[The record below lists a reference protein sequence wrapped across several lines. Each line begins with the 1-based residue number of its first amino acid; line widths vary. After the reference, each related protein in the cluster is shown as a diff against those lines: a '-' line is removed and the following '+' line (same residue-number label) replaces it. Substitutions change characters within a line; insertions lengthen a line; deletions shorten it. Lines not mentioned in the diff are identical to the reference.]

1 MKRLLLWIAIFAP
14 LSSSA
19 QKLLAPQK
27 ISSTEQVNVEVAVG
41 NAPILPYQLWV
52 EYSNGKK
59 EFRQVRWM
67 NSALTTEERQADAD
81 RTPVGTTYSVKG
93 YIIGDNTT
101 ANGYPVEAQIKV
113 TEKQPSQP
121 SPKAEPLPLN
131 KVCIIGDNRLTHNRD
146 MDIDQLLSLDVTQ
159 QLYNYRDTYGLS
171 TEGYTTS
178 DGWDSPTTKL
188 KGHGSGHYMSA
199 MAMAYACCNDPLKKQ
214 QLHENIKRMVDELRQ
229 CQERTFVWDNKLGRF
244 WEARD
249 LAPEEE
255 LKHLQGSWTDFDRYK
270 QDWQHYGYGYL
281 NAIPAQHCALVEK
294 YCPYNND
301 QGVWAPYYSV
311 HKQLAGLIDIAT
323 YVDDKEVAAK
333 ALMIA
338 KDMGLWVWNRL
349 HYRTFVKSNGSQE
362 ERRSRLGNRHE
373 MWNMYIAGEVG
384 GMAESLS
391 RLSEM
396 VKEPAEKS
404 RLLEAANYFDSPAF
418 FGPLSKNIDVIR
430 TRHANQHIPMITGA
444 LRSYRNNH
452 NPFYYHLAQNF
463 WTMIQGRYRYAMGGV
478 GNGEM
483 FRQPYSQMMSLCTN
497 VTNDAR
503 YGVLPE
509 PTMNET
515 CCAYNLAKLT
525 KELNCFNPD
534 DAHYLD
540 YYERVLYNQIVGSL
554 NPSKYQ
560 TVYQYAVGIDASK
573 PWGNETP
580 QATCCGGTGVENHV
594 KYQEAAYFVSKNT
607 LWVGLYL
614 PTTAVWDAKNITIQ
628 QECLWPAEHSVIRIV
643 KGKAKFAM
651 KLRVPYWATEEFDI
665 KLNGKS
671 LQKEYMP
678 CSYVE
683 IPLRKWTKKDK
694 VEIIMPY
701 SRHLDYCPD
710 KMVVAPKDGK
720 MSTFE
725 PMWTATVMN
734 GPLALAAKN
743 IHNWDEATVDI
754 TKFDE
759 ISFIPDY
766 EADQHV
772 THYFRLKDTKKQT
785 ESVAGDKDN
794 STYELKEAILV
805 AEERIRAQEEWMSQ
819 TEKVT
824 PDAPWAK
831 YGYERMKNLYN
842 EAKALLNRDN
852 GNSQQDEIKKAATEL
867 NMIINTMRPGNLP
880 ELEDLQEL
888 TSLLE
893 KVKMAANSQSDAL
906 RGAIRYAEM
915 VVRYV
920 NDGSGTRDMIKRAVG
935 QLKTY

>member
-1 MKRLLLWIAIFAP
+1 
-14 LSSSA
+14 
-19 QKLLAPQK
+19 
-27 ISSTEQVNVEVAVG
+27 
-41 NAPILPYQLWV
+41 
-52 EYSNGKK
+52 
-59 EFRQVRWM
+59 
-67 NSALTTEERQADAD
+67 
-81 RTPVGTTYSVKG
+81 
-93 YIIGDNTT
+93 
-101 ANGYPVEAQIKV
+101 
-113 TEKQPSQP
+113 
-121 SPKAEPLPLN
+121 
-131 KVCIIGDNRLTHNRD
+131 
-146 MDIDQLLSLDVTQ
+146 
-159 QLYNYRDTYGLS
+159 
-171 TEGYTTS
+171 
-178 DGWDSPTTKL
+178 
-188 KGHGSGHYMSA
+188 
-199 MAMAYACCNDPLKKQ
+199 
-214 QLHENIKRMVDELRQ
+214 
-229 CQERTFVWDNKLGRF
+229 
-244 WEARD
+244 
-249 LAPEEE
+249 
-255 LKHLQGSWTDFDRYK
+255 
-270 QDWQHYGYGYL
+270 
-281 NAIPAQHCALVEK
+281 
-294 YCPYNND
+294 
-301 QGVWAPYYSV
+301 
-311 HKQLAGLIDIAT
+311 
-323 YVDDKEVAAK
+323 
-333 ALMIA
+333 
-338 KDMGLWVWNRL
+338 
-349 HYRTFVKSNGSQE
+349 
-362 ERRSRLGNRHE
+362 
-373 MWNMYIAGEVG
+373 
-384 GMAESLS
+384 
-391 RLSEM
+391 
-396 VKEPAEKS
+396 
-404 RLLEAANYFDSPAF
+404 
-418 FGPLSKNIDVIR
+418 
-430 TRHANQHIPMITGA
+430 
-444 LRSYRNNH
+444 
-452 NPFYYHLAQNF
+452 
-463 WTMIQGRYRYAMGGV
+463 
-478 GNGEM
+478 
-483 FRQPYSQMMSLCTN
+483 
-497 VTNDAR
+497 
-503 YGVLPE
+503 
-509 PTMNET
+509 MNET

-540 YYERVLYNQIVGSL
+540 YYDRVLYNQIVGSL

-628 QECLWPAEHSVIRIV
+628 QECQWPAEHSVIRIV